1 LCEETNRAI
10 YVSPKLNTDRF
21 ETDHLK
27 MLLTCLNDPVAS
39 KYISNVYDIKSE
51 ASPIEIDQSLDL
63 LSPLLVI
70 QFLNLVKELVKK
82 GLKKSYYREEKH
94 LNARVKGKLLV
105 SQTLKHYTYK
115 NEPLKTVCAFDTF
128 GLDHPENQILKA
140 GLLFVHKYLGQFPE
154 YAVLASQQ
162 LHYCLPA
169 FDEVTVPKNIS
180 KLQHFKT
187 SSFFST
193 YKEAI
198 RIAKLILKRF
208 GHNIRSVEARKI
220 QTQPFWINMPKLFEL
235 YAFTFLHKTYGEKIL
250 YQHKSNYQELD
261 FLLNFGDQQMVIDTK
276 YKTKYGKDKT
286 NKEDIRQLAG
296 YARMH
301 KVYDELKKPK
311 NELLDCLIIYPI
323 RNKNTEEIK
332 ALSLEDIRP
341 IEKYIGFY
349 RLGLEVPYIKNQI
362 GEN

>member
-1 LCEETNRAI
+1 
-10 YVSPKLNTDRF
+10 
-21 ETDHLK
+21 
-27 MLLTCLNDPVAS
+27 
-39 KYISNVYDIKSE
+39 
-51 ASPIEIDQSLDL
+51 
-63 LSPLLVI
+63 
-70 QFLNLVKELVKK
+70 
-82 GLKKSYYREEKH
+82 
-94 LNARVKGKLLV
+94 
-105 SQTLKHYTYK
+105 
-115 NEPLKTVCAFDTF
+115 
-128 GLDHPENQILKA
+128 
-140 GLLFVHKYLGQFPE
+140 
-154 YAVLASQQ
+154 
-162 LHYCLPA
+162 
-169 FDEVTVPKNIS
+169 
-180 KLQHFKT
+180 
-187 SSFFST
+187 
-193 YKEAI
+193 
-198 RIAKLILKRF
+198 
-208 GHNIRSVEARKI
+208 
-220 QTQPFWINMPKLFEL
+220 MPKLFEL